1 MCLDNSP
8 RCVWVTHEKECV
20 YSHLFVCSFEDKN
33 RCVAVTHF
41 VLECDEA
48 GNDYKQ
54 NIFNLRFASCASSAG
69 NRNFTLVTMKNYT
82 ESRLTAVN
90 LRGEFFKA
98 FFFQ

>member
-41 VLECDEA
+41 VLECTKTDKVP
-48 GNDYKQ
+48 GHGGRVRY
-54 NIFNLRFASCASSAG
+54 LLG
-69 NRNFTLVTMKNYT
+69 T
-82 ESRLTAVN
+82 
-90 LRGEFFKA
+90 
-98 FFFQ
+98 

>member
-41 VLECDEA
+41 VLECRPVF
-48 GNDYKQ
+48 GN
-54 NIFNLRFASCASSAG
+54 FHRFTSVKVNFSNSSKVLSASACLWK
-69 NRNFTLVTMKNYT
+69 FP
-82 ESRLTAVN
+82 
-90 LRGEFFKA
+90 
-98 FFFQ
+98 

>member
-41 VLECDEA
+41 VLECA
-48 GNDYKQ
+48 GLVNR
-54 NIFNLRFASCASSAG
+54 LRTGVSKF
-69 NRNFTLVTMKNYT
+69 FYLLV
-82 ESRLTAVN
+82 SFV
-90 LRGEFFKA
+90 GF
-98 FFFQ
+98 

>member
-41 VLECDEA
+41 VLECDVEK
-48 GNDYKQ
+48 GREKRYPSRYCPNRG
-54 NIFNLRFASCASSAG
+54 LR
-69 NRNFTLVTMKNYT
+69 
-82 ESRLTAVN
+82 
-90 LRGEFFKA
+90 
-98 FFFQ
+98 

>member
-41 VLECDEA
+41 VLECETGKLALGYDP
-48 GNDYKQ
+48 
-54 NIFNLRFASCASSAG
+54 
-69 NRNFTLVTMKNYT
+69 
-82 ESRLTAVN
+82 
-90 LRGEFFKA
+90 
-98 FFFQ
+98 

>member
-41 VLECDEA
+41 VLECRRWWFTKGSNCRAFTGKVLVFWLD
-48 GNDYKQ
+48 GRLITKGSH
-54 NIFNLRFASCASSAG
+54 SC
-69 NRNFTLVTMKNYT
+69 T
-82 ESRLTAVN
+82 
-90 LRGEFFKA
+90 
-98 FFFQ
+98 

>member
-41 VLECDEA
+41 VLECSD
-48 GNDYKQ
+48 G
-54 NIFNLRFASCASSAG
+54 
-69 NRNFTLVTMKNYT
+69 
-82 ESRLTAVN
+82 
-90 LRGEFFKA
+90 FFEILFVLK
-98 FFFQ
+98 F

>member
-41 VLECDEA
+41 VLECSHFILDTCNMPE
-48 GNDYKQ
+48 
-54 NIFNLRFASCASSAG
+54 LSAFG
-69 NRNFTLVTMKNYT
+69 LG
-82 ESRLTAVN
+82 L
-90 LRGEFFKA
+90 
-98 FFFQ
+98 

>member
-41 VLECDEA
+41 VLECA
-48 GNDYKQ
+48 NTGFSYIKTV
-54 NIFNLRFASCASSAG
+54 IFERF
-69 NRNFTLVTMKNYT
+69 L
-82 ESRLTAVN
+82 
-90 LRGEFFKA
+90 
-98 FFFQ
+98 

>member
-41 VLECDEA
+41 VLECI
-48 GNDYKQ
+48 K
-54 NIFNLRFASCASSAG
+54 
-69 NRNFTLVTMKNYT
+69 TV
-82 ESRLTAVN
+82 
-90 LRGEFFKA
+90 FFLCLGM
-98 FFFQ
+98 FR

>member
-41 VLECDEA
+41 VLECKA
-48 GNDYKQ
+48 GV
-54 NIFNLRFASCASSAG
+54 NIAWVELHRMFAP
-69 NRNFTLVTMKNYT
+69 L
-82 ESRLTAVN
+82 L
-90 LRGEFFKA
+90 FFM
-98 FFFQ
+98 

>member
-41 VLECDEA
+41 VLEC
-48 GNDYKQ
+48 G
-54 NIFNLRFASCASSAG
+54 
-69 NRNFTLVTMKNYT
+69 
-82 ESRLTAVN
+82 
-90 LRGEFFKA
+90 RGSL
-98 FFFQ
+98 QLSML